1 MLDALLRHYLAT
13 VDSEGI
19 PRSCQKDPLEKKR
32 QNKKQPKLRAIA
44 HPERI
49 RERSSPPC
57 SARLAKREQE
67 KEESSGEEITKS

>member
-19 PRSCQKDPLEKKR
+19 PRSCQKDPREKKR
-32 QNKKQPKLRAIA
+32 QNKKTPKLRAIA
-44 HPERI
+44 HPERV

-57 SARLAKREQE
+57 SARFATKEQE
-67 KEESSGEEITKS
+67 RAVMAAE